1 WYDDFSIEP
10 IDAVPTSVS
19 DPGNYIRAEIPNEFE
34 LGQNYPNPFNPETS
48 IKYSAPKDGSIQI
61 EVYNILGKKVRTLF
75 DGQQAAGTYEVRWNA
90 RDDYGSTLSSGVY
103 LITLRSGNF
112 VTAKRITLLK

>member
-1 WYDDFSIEP
+1 MTSSMKFRDPPEKRKGAEGADVISGDSAEQRIE
-10 IDAVPTSVS
+10 TS
-19 DPGNYIRAEIPNEFE
+19 P
-34 LGQNYPNPFNPETS
+34 NPETS
-48 IKYSAPKDGSIQI
+48 IKYSAPKDGNIQI